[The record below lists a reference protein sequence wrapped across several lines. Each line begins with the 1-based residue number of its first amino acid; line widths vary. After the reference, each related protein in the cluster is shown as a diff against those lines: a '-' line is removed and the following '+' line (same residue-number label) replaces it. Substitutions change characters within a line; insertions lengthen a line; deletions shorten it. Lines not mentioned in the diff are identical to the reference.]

1 MSFSQNLP
9 TTIKAIKKLQMSDQT
24 KTIQVKV
31 SRNAWL
37 VVGLLFIVGALN
49 YLDRTMIATMRSS
62 IVESVPMSDAQFG
75 LLTSVFLW
83 VYGILS
89 PLAGF
94 LADRFSRSKV
104 IIGSLFIWSLVTWL
118 TSLATTYNQ
127 LLATRA
133 LMGISEAFYIPAALA
148 LIMDYHKGP
157 TQSTATGLHIAGVM
171 VGQSLGFVGGWIAEN
186 HTWNYAFHIF
196 GMVGLTY
203 AILLAFILKDA
214 PISES
219 IENIPLNSQAENKTK
234 VNVEFSTAIKD
245 LFTRKSFVILFV
257 FWGIMGVVGWMVM
270 AWLPTYYKEHFNLSQ
285 SMAGFYATAYLYPAS
300 IAGLLLG
307 GFLSDKWS
315 KKNKHA
321 RILIPMIGLAIAAPA
336 VFAGSYTS
344 VLWIAILFFLI
355 YGLTRMFVDTN
366 LMPILC
372 LTVDNRY
379 RATGYGI
386 LNMFATVIGGLGIY
400 AAGALRDSQINLNL
414 VYRLASLSII
424 ICIILLW
431 LVKNDAE
438 KIKNKHL

>member
-1 MSFSQNLP
+1 MSFLQNLP

-171 VGQSLGFVGGWIAEN
+171 VGQSLGFIGGWIAEN

-196 GMVGLTY
+196 GMVGIAY
-203 AILLAFILKDA
+203 AILLLFILKDA
-214 PISES
+214 PKAES
-219 IENIPLNSQAENKTK
+219 IENIPLNSQTENKTK
-234 VNVEFSTAIKD
+234 VNVKFSTAIKD

-307 GFLSDKWS
+307 GFLSDRWS

-336 VFAGSYTS
+336 VFAGSYTT

-386 LNMFATVIGGLGIY
+386 LNMFATIIGGLGIY

>member
-171 VGQSLGFVGGWIAEN
+171 VGQSLGFIGGWIAEN

-196 GMVGLTY
+196 GMVGIAY
-203 AILLAFILKDA
+203 AILLLFILKDA
-214 PISES
+214 PKAES
-219 IENIPLNSQAENKTK
+219 IENIPLNSQTENKTK
-234 VNVEFSTAIKD
+234 VNVKFSTAIKD

-307 GFLSDKWS
+307 GFLSDRWS

-321 RILIPMIGLAIAAPA
+321 RILIPMIGLAIAAPT
-336 VFAGSYTS
+336 VFAGSYTT

-386 LNMFATVIGGLGIY
+386 LNMFATIIGGLGIY

>member
-1 MSFSQNLP
+1 MSFLQNLP
-9 TTIKAIKKLQMSDQT
+9 TTIKAIKKIQMSDQT

-171 VGQSLGFVGGWIAEN
+171 VGQSLGFIGGWIAEN

-196 GMVGLTY
+196 GMVGIAY
-203 AILLAFILKDA
+203 AILLLFILKDA
-214 PISES
+214 PKAES
-219 IENIPLNSQAENKTK
+219 IENIPLNSQTENKTK
-234 VNVEFSTAIKD
+234 VNVKFSTAIKD

-307 GFLSDKWS
+307 GFLSDRWS

-321 RILIPMIGLAIAAPA
+321 RILIPMIGLAIAAPT
-336 VFAGSYTS
+336 VFAGSYTT

-386 LNMFATVIGGLGIY
+386 LNMFATIIGGLGIY

>member
-1 MSFSQNLP
+1 MSFLQNLP

-171 VGQSLGFVGGWIAEN
+171 VGQSLGFIGGWIAEN

-196 GMVGLTY
+196 GMVGIAY
-203 AILLAFILKDA
+203 AILLLFILKDA
-214 PISES
+214 PKAES
-219 IENIPLNSQAENKTK
+219 IENIPLNSQTENKTK
-234 VNVEFSTAIKD
+234 VNVKFSTAIKD

-307 GFLSDKWS
+307 GFLSDRWS

-321 RILIPMIGLAIAAPA
+321 RILIPMIGLVIAAPA
-336 VFAGSYTS
+336 VFAGSYTT

-386 LNMFATVIGGLGIY
+386 LNMFATIIGGLGIY

>member
-1 MSFSQNLP
+1 
-9 TTIKAIKKLQMSDQT
+9 MSDQT

-171 VGQSLGFVGGWIAEN
+171 VGQSLGFIGGWIAEN

-196 GMVGLTY
+196 GMVGIAY
-203 AILLAFILKDA
+203 AILLLFILKDA
-214 PISES
+214 PKAES
-219 IENIPLNSQAENKTK
+219 IENIPLNSQTENKTK
-234 VNVEFSTAIKD
+234 VNVKFSTAIKD

-307 GFLSDKWS
+307 GFLSDRWS

-321 RILIPMIGLAIAAPA
+321 RILIPMIGLAIAAPT
-336 VFAGSYTS
+336 VFAGSYTT

-386 LNMFATVIGGLGIY
+386 LNMFATIIGGLGIY

>member
-1 MSFSQNLP
+1 MSFLQNLP
-9 TTIKAIKKLQMSDQT
+9 TTIKAIKKIQMSDQT

-171 VGQSLGFVGGWIAEN
+171 VGQSLGFIGGWIAEN

-196 GMVGLTY
+196 GMVGIAY
-203 AILLAFILKDA
+203 AILLLFILKDA
-214 PISES
+214 PKAES
-219 IENIPLNSQAENKTK
+219 IENIPLNSQTENKTK
-234 VNVEFSTAIKD
+234 VNVKFSTAIKD

-307 GFLSDKWS
+307 GFLSDRWS

-336 VFAGSYTS
+336 VFAGSYTT

-386 LNMFATVIGGLGIY
+386 LNMFATIIGGLGIY